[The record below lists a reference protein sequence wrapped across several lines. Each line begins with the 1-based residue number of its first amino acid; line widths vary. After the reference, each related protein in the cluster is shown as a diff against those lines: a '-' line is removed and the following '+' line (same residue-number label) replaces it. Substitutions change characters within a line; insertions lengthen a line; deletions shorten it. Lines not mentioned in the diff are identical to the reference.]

1 MGKYIQ
7 VCQTVRNF
15 FINPII
21 ARIENAGRKDVKK
34 KMKVNN
40 FLFLEK
46 EKQDMVFIHLTFT
59 VKLLFDN
66 FKKYGG
72 AFFGF

>member
-21 ARIENAGRKDVKK
+21 ARIENARRKDVKK

-40 FLFLEK
+40 FLIFRK
-46 EKQDMVFIHLTFT
+46 RKARYVIHLTFT

-66 FKKYGG
+66 LKKYGG
-72 AFFGF
+72 EFFGF